1 MKLGV
6 PGFLL
11 AIVVAMVISPDS
23 AFSEEK
29 TRLRSSAPKAT
40 FRTWRGATKITKIQL
55 DVKNV
60 GEVEATGITVQV
72 KLPDGSMESL
82 SGPSSLAPK
91 ASYTY
96 DSHPYDYV
104 TSSKKLKA
112 VVECSNCY
120 R

>member
-1 MKLGV
+1 MKKTVLIFLFAV
-6 PGFLL
+6 FFVVVICPG
-11 AIVVAMVISPDS
+11 S
-23 AFSEEK
+23 AFSQEK
-29 TRLRSSAPKAT
+29 TRLRSSSPKAT
-40 FRTWRGATKITKIQL
+40 FRTQRGATKITKIQL

-82 SGPSSLAPK
+82 FGPSNLAPK
-91 ASYTY
+91 SSYTY
-96 DSHPYDYV
+96 VSHPYDYV
-104 TSSKKLKA
+104 TSGKKLKA